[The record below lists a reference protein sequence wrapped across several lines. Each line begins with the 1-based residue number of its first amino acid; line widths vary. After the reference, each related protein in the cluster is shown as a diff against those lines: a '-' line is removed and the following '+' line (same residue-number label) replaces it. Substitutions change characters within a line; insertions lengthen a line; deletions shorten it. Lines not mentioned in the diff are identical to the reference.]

1 MGKYIYLNIEVE
13 KYRVIQ
19 KRLQSTSV
27 NDFWPAFLVD
37 DWQGQSIPSDDYEE
51 KKTQGVGEAEN
62 RIHICIYGST

>member
-37 DWQGQSIPSDDYEE
+37 D
-51 KKTQGVGEAEN
+51 
-62 RIHICIYGST
+62 